1 MSRLENQAE
10 RIKLEKLLGEAPET
24 LSFLDRVS
32 GEALSALRQQ
42 VTAMLYD
49 DHAAMFERLA
59 GTGKL
64 LPARLQMLV
73 AEKAL
78 GPMLCARVAGYSPV
92 ERAVAMAER
101 MHVPFLAD
109 VAEQMDPRR
118 VRPLLRGI
126 SLNRIRDTA
135 RELVRRD
142 EVVVLGRF
150 VDALPLTTIEAV
162 MTDLDDDEVLLR
174 VAFFADDRGHLA
186 KVVRL
191 LPEQRLQR
199 LVGVAREKKLYR
211 EALALMF
218 FVEPELSRELGDLA
232 AREPGFLE
240 DLMVW
245 VSRQGL
251 WVDALMVINRMGPG
265 ARSDVFSLPLLRED
279 DTLRGLLD
287 TLQRNDGWAHLASL
301 RDVVP
306 PELHARVAEMATDG
320 QYDLP
325 AELRP

>member
-1 MSRLENQAE
+1 MSRLESQAE
-10 RIKLEKLLGEAPET
+10 RIKLEKLLGEPPES
-24 LSFLDRVS
+24 LSFLDRLS
-32 GEALSALRQQ
+32 GKALAALRQQ

-49 DHAAMFERLA
+49 DHAPMFERLA
-59 GTGKL
+59 GAGRL

-126 SLNRIRDTA
+126 SLGRILETT

-150 VDALPLTTIEAV
+150 VDALPLSTIEAV
-162 MTDLDDDEVLLR
+162 MTDLDDDQAMLR
-174 VAFFADDRGHLA
+174 VAFFADDSEHLA

-191 LPEQRLQR
+191 LPEERLR
-199 LVGVAREKKLYR
+199 RVICVAREKGLYR

-218 FVEPELSRELGDLA
+218 YVEPDLGRELGDLA
-232 AREPGFLE
+232 LGEPGFLE
-240 DLMVW
+240 ELISW
-245 VSRQGL
+245 VNRQGL
-251 WVDALMVINRMGPG
+251 WVDALMVVDRMSPD
-265 ARSDVFSLPLLRED
+265 ARAAVLSLPLLGEE
-279 DTLRGLLD
+279 DTLRSLLD
-287 TLQRNDGWAHLASL
+287 AVQRDDAWTYLTAL
-301 RDVVP
+301 RESAP
-306 PELHARVAEMATDG
+306 PELLARMGELG
-320 QYDLP
+320 YDLP

>member
-1 MSRLENQAE
+1 MSRLVSQAE
-10 RIKLEKLLGEAPET
+10 RIKLEKLLDEAPES
-24 LSFLDRVS
+24 LAFMDRLS
-32 GEALSALRQQ
+32 GEALGALRQQ
-42 VTAMLYD
+42 VIAVMFD

-59 GTGKL
+59 GAGKL

-126 SLNRIRDTA
+126 SLRRMHETTL
-135 RELVRRD
+135 ELVRRD

-150 VDALPLTTIEAV
+150 VDALPLDTIKAL

-174 VAFFADDRGHLA
+174 VAFFADDREHLA

-199 LVGVAREKKLYR
+199 IVGVAREKKLYR
-211 EALALMF
+211 ETLALMF
-218 FVEPELSRELGDLA
+218 FVEPELSRELGDLVA
-232 AREPGFLE
+232 GETGFLE
-240 DLMVW
+240 DLMDW
-245 VSRQGL
+245 VAQQGL
-251 WVDALMVINRMGPG
+251 WLDALMVVNRMSEQ
-265 ARSDVFSLPLLRED
+265 ARAAVLSLPLLGD
-279 DTLRGLLD
+279 DAVLRGLLD
-287 TLQRNDGWAHLASL
+287 TLERDDGWDHLSALGESL
-301 RDVVP
+301 PTALRTRIGELAVAGQHAVP
-306 PELHARVAEMATDG
+306 T
-320 QYDLP
+320 
-325 AELRP
+325 ELRP